1 MQADRKLFEDLAR
14 MASGAMGAMGGLR
27 GQIRAEIRQR
37 VDSLIKEM
45 DLVTREE
52 FEALKAMV
60 QKTRM
65 EQEKK
70 PAPKA
75 KKTKRAKKAG
85 KKGK

>member
-27 GQIRAEIRQR
+27 EQIRAEIRQK

-52 FEALKAMV
+52 FDALKTMV

-70 PAPKA
+70 KPASQPKKA
-75 KKTKRAKKAG
+75 KKGG